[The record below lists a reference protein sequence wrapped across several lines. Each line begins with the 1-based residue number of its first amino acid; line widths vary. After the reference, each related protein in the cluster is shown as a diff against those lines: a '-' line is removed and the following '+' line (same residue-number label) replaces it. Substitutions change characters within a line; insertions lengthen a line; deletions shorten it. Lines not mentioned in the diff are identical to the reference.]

1 MERVI
6 VREDRNW
13 KLALMDR
20 LRTACLD
27 TPFADSLNG
36 RDAVGVHLAVFVEPY
51 LSFLLHGQ
59 KTVESRFSI
68 NKHAPY
74 EQVGDGDILVLKKSS
89 GPVCGLCRIT
99 NVWFYRLD
107 ASSWL
112 EIERYAQA
120 LCMDGSV
127 FWQKKRGAS
136 FATLMHVEAVQRL
149 EEFDIDKDDPRSWV
163 VVRPTPAIGQG
174 TLLL

>member
-1 MERVI
+1 MGRLI
-6 VREDRNW
+6 VRADRGW
-13 KLALMDR
+13 KVALLDR
-20 LRTACLD
+20 LRMACLD

-36 RDAVGVHLAVFVEPY
+36 HDAVGVHLAVFVEPY

-74 EQVGDGDILVLKKSS
+74 EQVGNGDILVLKKSS

-136 FATLMHVEAVQRL
+136 FATLMQVDAVRRL

-163 VVRPTPAIGQG
+163 VVRPTPASGQG

>member
-6 VREDRNW
+6 PRDNRNW
-13 KLALMDR
+13 KLALLDR
-20 LRTACLD
+20 LSTACLN
-27 TPFADSLNG
+27 TPFADAVSG
-36 RDAVGVHLAVFVEPY
+36 HDAVGVHLAVFVEPY

-74 EQVGDGDILVLKKSS
+74 GQVGHGDILVLKKTS
-89 GPVCGLCRIT
+89 GPVCGLCRVAK
-99 NVWFYRLD
+99 VWFYQLD
-107 ASSWL
+107 SSTWP
-112 EIERYAQA
+112 EIEKYAKA

-136 FATLMHVEAVQRL
+136 FATLMQVEAVQRI
-149 EEFDIDKDDPRSWV
+149 EEFDIDKDDPRGWV
-163 VVRPTPAIGQG
+163 VVRPTPVIGQE
-174 TLLL
+174 TLL

>member
-1 MERVI
+1 MERLI
-6 VREDRNW
+6 APEARNW
-13 KLALMDR
+13 KLALLDR

-27 TPFADSLNG
+27 TPFADLLS
-36 RDAVGVHLAVFVEPY
+36 RHDAVGVHLAVFVEPY

-74 EQVGDGDILVLKKSS
+74 RQVGNGDILVLKKSS

-112 EIERYAQA
+112 EIERYAKA

-136 FATLMHVEAVQRL
+136 FATLMQVEAVRRL

>member
-1 MERVI
+1 MGRVI
-6 VREDRNW
+6 ARADRSW
-13 KLALMDR
+13 KLALLDR
-20 LRTACLD
+20 LRMACLD

-36 RDAVGVHLAVFVEPY
+36 HHAVGVHLAVFVEPY

-74 EQVGDGDILVLKKSS
+74 EQVGNGDILVLKKSS

-136 FATLMHVEAVQRL
+136 FATLMQVDAVRRL

-163 VVRPTPAIGQG
+163 VVRPTPASGQG